1 MRLFLIL
8 IFTLTS
14 FFSFSQKITTEQYI
28 AKYKDIAIREMLAS
42 GIPASITLAQG
53 ILESQN
59 GNSRLAVKA
68 NNHFGIKCHSS
79 WTGKK
84 IYKDDDKKHECF
96 RHYKTAE
103 QSFID
108 HTNFIKNGRR
118 YQFLFE
124 YKTTNYKAW
133 AKGLKKA
140 GYATNPKYPQLLIS
154 LIERYNLS
162 QYDKIVKKTNKDN
175 NLIADNK
182 KTDKK
187 KKHHKHKKNKKDK
200 KRKGQHLGDVDN
212 FTFNPF
218 GREIKTTNR
227 VDYIIAKQGDTF
239 FKLAKE
245 FDMMTWEIHKYNDLP
260 KTATLKAGQRIYL
273 KPKRNK
279 AERGNET
286 YIVKQGDTMYSIS
299 QKFAVKLKKLYRK
312 NNMKLDEK
320 ISTGQK
326 IWLRKRKPQNM

>member
-1 MRLFLIL
+1 MRLFYTSIL
-8 IFTLTS
+8 IFLS
-14 FFSFSQKITTEQYI
+14 FIAFSQKITTEQYI
-28 AKYKDIAIREMLAS
+28 LKYKDIAIREMMAS

-53 ILESQN
+53 ILESQS

-96 RHYKTAE
+96 RHYKNAE

-118 YQFLFE
+118 YQFLFD

-140 GYATNPKYPQLLIS
+140 GYATNPKYPSLLID

-162 QYDKIVKKTNKDN
+162 QYDKPIKQ
-175 NLIADNK
+175 NLLADNK
-182 KTDKK
+182 TKKDKK
-187 KKHHKHKKNKKDK
+187 DKTKKNKKHRKQK
-200 KRKGQHLGDVDN
+200 KHKKGQHLGDVDN

-227 VDYIIAKQGDTF
+227 VDYIVTKQGDTF

-260 KTATLKAGQRIYL
+260 KNATLKAGQRIYL

-279 AERGNET
+279 AERGTET
-286 YIVKQGDTMYSIS
+286 YVVKKGDTMYSIS

-312 NNMKLDEK
+312 NNMKVGDK
-320 ISTGQK
+320 ISVGQK
-326 IWLRKRKPQNM
+326 LWLRKRKPQN

>member
-1 MRLFLIL
+1 MRLF
-8 IFTLTS
+8 FTLTFTLIS
-14 FFSFSQKITTEQYI
+14 LFVFSQKQTTEQYI
-28 AKYKDIAIREMLAS
+28 SKYKDIAIREMLSS

-79 WTGKK
+79 WNGKK

-96 RHYKTAE
+96 RHYKNAE

-118 YQFLFE
+118 YQFLFD
-124 YKTTNYKAW
+124 YKTTDYKSW

-140 GYATNPKYPQLLIS
+140 GYATNPKYPQLLIN
-154 LIERYNLS
+154 LIEKYNLS
-162 QYDKIVKKTNKDN
+162 QYDKNIKTLNN
-175 NLIADNK
+175 NLLADNANNKSKKKRKKNKRKKRKNK
-182 KTDKK
+182 KT
-187 KKHHKHKKNKKDK
+187 
-200 KRKGQHLGDVDN
+200 KGKHLGDVDN

-218 GREIKTTNR
+218 GRDIKTTNR

-239 FKLAKE
+239 FKLSKE
-245 FDMMTWEIHKYNDLP
+245 FDMMNWEIHKYNDLP
-260 KTATLKAGQRIYL
+260 KNAILKKGQKIYL

-286 YIVKQGDTMYSIS
+286 YIVKKGDTMYSIS

-312 NNMKLDEK
+312 NNMKIGDE
-320 ISTGQK
+320 ISVGQK
-326 IWLRKRKPQNM
+326 LWLRKRKPKNS

>member
-1 MRLFLIL
+1 MRLFLTSLFIL
-8 IFTLTS
+8 IS
-14 FFSFSQKITTEQYI
+14 FISFSQKLTTEQYI
-28 AKYKDIAIREMLAS
+28 AKYKDIAIREMKES

-108 HTNFIKNGRR
+108 HTNFLKNGRR

-124 YKTTNYKAW
+124 YKTTDYKAW

-140 GYATNPKYPQLLIS
+140 GYATNPKYPQLLIG

-162 QYDKIVKKTNKDN
+162 QYDKIVKPDN
-175 NLIADNK
+175 NNNNLLAN
-182 KTDKK
+182 
-187 KKHHKHKKNKKDK
+187 NKKDK
-200 KRKGQHLGDVDN
+200 KKKKKNRKKKKVKKQHLGDVDN

-227 VDYIIAKQGDTF
+227 VDYIITKKGDTF

-245 FDMMTWEIHKYNDLP
+245 FDMMTWELHKYNDLP
-260 KTATLKAGQRIYL
+260 KDASLKAGQKIYL

-286 YIVKQGDTMYSIS
+286 YIAKKGDTMYSIS
-299 QKFAVKLKKLYRK
+299 QKFAIKLKKLYRK
-312 NNMKLDEK
+312 NNMSLNDK
-320 ISTGQK
+320 ITTGQK
-326 IWLRKRKPQNM
+326 IWLQKRKPQNK